1 MSIDFTK
8 FPFTFKLE
16 LGPYINHVL
25 KIGETSPELVSPELL
40 TRIKDTIREHPQ
52 LMEIFDHGQDIEP
65 YRDFFRELFSTIIP
79 LRGSSSS
86 VQGVTL
92 PFTAKSYLVATEA
105 YEKLVDSN
113 LHEFSVTD
121 ISISG
126 ESIDARILYGYK
138 SILKKFYN
146 LDLKVDHPIVC
157 EVYTHETG
165 LSRYFKLTGQA
176 LFMDVTALGPL
187 PKFDEDDLQHLL
199 EKRFDPEVWAN
210 KLAPE
215 LFLFT
220 GFTLTTLMDVTTEEA
235 VTRLQRN
242 LLSRDFDDP
251 KWFTHIR
258 TDIQNLFRLQGL
270 RIGIATVQRNGAIN
284 LASQNPLWNS
294 LLLKELAGNEEEIFQ
309 HSLYEEVLRTGQTII
324 IEDLQKSA
332 HTDQPL
338 VKGMLAAGFNNLML
352 VPLYYQDRL
361 VGILELAS
369 PLTGEINGLS
379 IFKINQVKPMFSI
392 ALMQLQDE
400 FENRAEAIM
409 MQQFTSIHPTIQWRF
424 RDAAI
429 NLMEEGKDSITQED
443 IVFEDVYPFYGALDV
458 RDSSRKRSK
467 AIAQDLLL
475 HLHSA
480 QVVLQKG
487 YDTLAIDILEE
498 LIVDIEKWSHK
509 VRSSFV
515 SGDET
520 EVALFI
526 MDKVSPIIA
535 HLEQNYPALKE
546 SVEDYRALV
555 KEDTGIYRQHR
566 HGYEESIAAINQ
578 AIAKGLE
585 EEEKDLQRLY
595 PCYFEKYRTDGVE
608 YNIYIGSS
616 MAKGRPLDLLYL
628 DNLRLRQLLWT
639 CRMIREVALMQ
650 PRLTELMQVDER
662 VHENGHQQEE
672 DLSITIAPLILAY
685 CTPITLKFRH
695 DEKRLEV
702 DGSYNVRYEVLKKRI
717 DKAVIAGTQERVTQ
731 PGFIAI
737 MYTRDEEA
745 LLYEKHLGY
754 LGKKNIIEPTWEKL
768 VLDPLPGVEGLRA
781 LRVKV
786 KSEK

>member
-1 MSIDFTK
+1 MRIDFTK

-25 KIGETSPELVSPELL
+25 KMGETSPELVSKELIA
-40 TRIKDTIREHPQ
+40 RIKDAIIEHPQ
-52 LMEIFDHGQDIEP
+52 LMEIFDDVKDIEP
-65 YRDFFRELFSTIIP
+65 YRDFFKVLFSTIIP

-92 PFTAKSYLVATEA
+92 PFTAQSCLVATEA
-105 YEKLVDSN
+105 YEKLVDSK

-138 SILKKFYN
+138 TILKKFYN
-146 LDLKVDHPIVC
+146 LDLKVDHPIIC

-176 LFMDVTALGPL
+176 LFMDVNALGPL
-187 PKFDEDDLQHLL
+187 PAFDEVDLQQLL
-199 EKRFDPEVWAN
+199 EKRFDPAEWAN
-210 KLAPE
+210 KLPPE

-235 VTRLQRN
+235 ITRLQKN
-242 LLSRDFDDP
+242 LLRRDFDNP
-251 KWFTHIR
+251 EWFSHIR

-270 RIGIATVQRNGAIN
+270 RLGIAMIQRNGAIN
-284 LASQNPLWNS
+284 LASQHPLWNS
-294 LLLKELAGNEEEIFQ
+294 LLLKELEGNEEEIFH
-309 HSLYEEVLRTGQTII
+309 HSLYEDVLRTGQTII
-324 IEDLQKSA
+324 IEDLQKS
-332 HTDQPL
+332 TFTKQSL

-369 PLTGEINGLS
+369 PLQGEINGLS
-379 IFKINQVKPMFSI
+379 IFKINQVKPMFAI

-424 RDAAI
+424 REAAI
-429 NLMEEGKDSITQED
+429 NFMEENKDSIMQED
-443 IVFEDVYPFYGALDV
+443 IVFEDVYPFYGSLDV

-480 QVVLQKG
+480 KEVLQKG
-487 YDTLAIDILEE
+487 YDILSIDILEE
-498 LIVDIEKWSHK
+498 LIIDIEKCTDK

-520 EVALFI
+520 GVALFI
-526 MDKVSPIIA
+526 MEKVNPVIK
-535 HLEQNYPALKE
+535 HLEAHYPEMGA
-546 SVEDYRALV
+546 SVAAYRSLV
-555 KEDTGIYRQHR
+555 KEDTGICLTHR
-566 HGYEESIAAINQ
+566 RGYEDSMAAINLG
-578 AIAKGLE
+578 IVKGLE
-585 EEEKDLQRLY
+585 EEEQDLQRLY

-616 MAKGRPLDLLYL
+616 IANGRPLDLLYL
-628 DNLRLRQLLWT
+628 DNLRLRQLIWT
-639 CRMIREVALMQ
+639 CKMIREVADMQ
-650 PRLTELMQVDER
+650 PRLNDLMRAGDPISL
-662 VHENGHQQEE
+662 NGHGHEE
-672 DLSITIAPLILAY
+672 EELITIAPLILAY

-702 DGSYNVRYEVLKKRI
+702 DGAYNVRYEVLKKRI
-717 DKAVIAGTQERVTQ
+717 DKAVIAGSHERVTQ
-731 PGFIAI
+731 PGHIAI

-745 LLYEKHLGY
+745 SLYEKHLAY
-754 LGKKNIIEPTWEKL
+754 LVKKNMIEPVWEKL
-768 VLDPLPGVEGLRA
+768 VLDPLPGVDGLRA
-781 LRVKV
+781 LRIKV
-786 KSEK
+786 KSEE